1 MKSNTLKTLKI
12 KSLSKNK
19 LPLNKTK
26 IRFNNTIDIS
36 HGFKTPKNIDQN
48 VKAFSFS
55 IKRKNDFNN
64 IINENNIESM
74 NKILGQLTN
83 LNNKLNQIEKR
94 KKRNLKLLKLNKTK
108 PLIMSKTQTKNKYL
122 LFINDYYK
130 NKLIL
135 KKRKEE
141 NALSEEERNDNYNR
155 FLNPDFL
162 NFEKIEINSNEL
174 SRNTK
179 LEQIISSENDIDS
192 KNEENN
198 LSHKNKSKSNF
209 KYSLRKSK
217 FANNLEIDKRESEK
231 NSINL
236 DELSIPKTFPKKKE
250 KSRNVKED
258 NKDEKKNNDDNNNMS
273 DSFIIYQEHINYIK
287 RIRENELLDLIN
299 RYKKSIQ
306 KSQLEEMSHIQRFV
320 FPKEL
325 ITYLIK
331 MKKELIIDKYRAEY
345 FNKLERY
352 NLNNIL
358 HLKTSKKKGNILRNV
373 IK

>member
-55 IKRKNDFNN
+55 IKRKNNFNN

-179 LEQIISSENDIDS
+179 LEQVISSENDIDS

-198 LSHKNKSKSNF
+198 SSHKNKSKSNF

-236 DELSIPKTFPKKKE
+236 DELSIPKIFPQKKE
-250 KSRNVKED
+250 KSRNVKEN
-258 NKDEKKNNDDNNNMS
+258 NKDEKKNNDDNNNLS
-273 DSFIIYQEHINYIK
+273 DSFVIYQEHINYIK